1 MIQIICVETVL
12 FKVLH
17 SGTRLSLHVSIDASK
32 PEILA
37 SERYQVS
44 SMMIMKGSA
53 MPFKVKRAAL
63 SSEVIR
69 RLRNTSRDLSWAEKT
84 EILTQFSNAL
94 PEV

>member
-1 MIQIICVETVL
+1 
-12 FKVLH
+12 
-17 SGTRLSLHVSIDASK
+17 
-32 PEILA
+32 
-37 SERYQVS
+37 
-44 SMMIMKGSA
+44 MMIMKGSA